1 MFNNLKGNK
10 KKVMAGGISLVLAAA
25 IVAGIVA
32 GVRSTTSSTVAVLPV
47 ADLNY
52 GNYLDWQNSVTGM
65 ITTEAEQNVYLSDT
79 EKVEEV
85 LVQEGQAVHKGDVL
99 LRYDTRG
106 TELKLEKEKLNRE
119 KIELAITVAKENVK
133 ILENTSPTSD
143 GGDFDLVWDFGEFD
157 QVDTLSK
164 AQVHEHIL
172 KADAKP
178 VSDDPEDVF
187 LGSEETPYV
196 FLCKGDSVVIT
207 RDFIKKWQ
215 KAAAKKKAKHL
226 YIALQV
232 RDSAQALQKAW
243 ITDIM
248 LLDPL
253 YDIEVDTATGKT
265 SYASM
270 NKPEEL
276 AQLLRKIL
284 TDVPEEERGA
294 WLAALMDK
302 LLITPE
308 SDKKEEQLAERGAL
322 LAGML
327 NELCGN
333 DLYKENFAEEFAAAA
348 ALLDG
353 KTLSLM
359 FKGLSEN
366 LTTEQIEG
374 IDSDSLAAMLTMLL
388 ENASEEQIQAM
399 EPVVLSAFLQK
410 LSAKQIGELDPSVI
424 ATFFNGL
431 SETQIKELDNK
442 FLTKLFTEMTDTQI
456 ASIASL
462 DPEKMKAF
470 FKNLT
475 DEQLQAL
482 IDLRREK
489 IEELLARQKD
499 EEKDEIVPPV
509 NSENTDLTKEE
520 ETPAEPSKPEE
531 ESKEPTQEPAQE
543 SEEPKEPAPEP
554 EEQPQVSEE
563 PAQVPEEETQ
573 EEPGEEPA
581 QDDNAAGGESVPA
594 TASAPGTGTGS
605 GSQLLS
611 GDVSY
616 SSDELAKARREAQDK
631 LRDLQVD
638 LKESEIK
645 IEKAQ
650 NALDKGVVTAGMDGI
665 IKTAGDP
672 KAPPTDG
679 SAFITVSGTEGLYVK
694 SGIKESKLGTI
705 KEGDIV
711 MVTSWQTGGQY
722 PAEIK
727 SISPYPDS
735 TGMFDGSGTE
745 TYYPFTAVVNDKSA
759 QMMNGEWVEVSYTTS
774 ESAGS
779 SNTLT
784 VLKAFVREEGNKKYV
799 YKRDENGKLAKQY
812 IITGTL
818 SDNGYEVLDGLSASD
833 WVAFPYGKNVK
844 EGAKT
849 REASMRELYE

>member
-119 KIELAITVAKENVK
+119 KIELAITVAKENIK

-157 QVDTLSK
+157 QVDKLSK

-294 WLAALMDK
+294 WLAALLDK

-410 LSAKQIGELDPSVI
+410 LSAKQIGELDSSVI

-442 FLTKLFTEMTDTQI
+442 VLTKLFTEMTDTQI
-456 ASIASL
+456 ASL
-462 DPEKMKAF
+462 DPEKMEAF

-475 DEQLQAL
+475 EEQLQAL

>member
-119 KIELAITVAKENVK
+119 KIELAITVAKENIK

-374 IDSDSLAAMLTMLL
+374 IDSESLAAMLTMLL

-424 ATFFNGL
+424 ATFLNGL

-442 FLTKLFTEMTDTQI
+442 VLTKLFTEMTDTQI
-456 ASIASL
+456 ASL
-462 DPEKMKAF
+462 DPEKMEAF

-475 DEQLQAL
+475 EEQLQAL

-849 REASMRELYE
+849 REASMREFYE

>member
-119 KIELAITVAKENVK
+119 KIELAITVAKENIK

-374 IDSDSLAAMLTMLL
+374 IDSESLAAMLTMLL

-410 LSAKQIGELDPSVI
+410 LSAKQIGELDSSVI

-442 FLTKLFTEMTDTQI
+442 VLTKLFTEMTDTQI
-456 ASIASL
+456 ASL
-462 DPEKMKAF
+462 DPEKMEAF

-475 DEQLQAL
+475 EEQLQAL

-672 KAPPTDG
+672 EAPPTDG

>member
-119 KIELAITVAKENVK
+119 KIELAITVAKENIK

-424 ATFFNGL
+424 ATFLNGL

-442 FLTKLFTEMTDTQI
+442 VLTKLFTEMTDTQI
-456 ASIASL
+456 ASL
-462 DPEKMKAF
+462 DPEKMEAF

-475 DEQLQAL
+475 EEQLQAL

-849 REASMRELYE
+849 REASMREFYE